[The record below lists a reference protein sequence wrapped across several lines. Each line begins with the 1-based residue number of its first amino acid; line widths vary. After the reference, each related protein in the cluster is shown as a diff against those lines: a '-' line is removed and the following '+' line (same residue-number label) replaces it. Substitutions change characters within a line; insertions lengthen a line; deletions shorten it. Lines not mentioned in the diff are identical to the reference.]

1 MKLTDP
7 LPPLSWD
14 SRRIQIQGFMAGL
27 HQIEWLLV
35 TLIILYLVII
45 GAPDERSLGLLL
57 TTVAYFG
64 FSLVASRLHFFGDRQ
79 RWLLAIHTWVMI
91 GFITWFLHNTEG
103 VSGPLTSLYLLAV
116 VTSALTL
123 GVLATML
130 QVVAIGACILLLFQ
144 LSGES
149 ISAPEHLS
157 LVSINL
163 IAFLIVG
170 YLTSALVNG
179 IEVSNRMLIEMASQ
193 DPLTGLFNRRAFNDL
208 VKPIEAMA
216 RRSRRPYS
224 VVVIDMDGLKAINDA
239 QGHVE
244 GDRVIQLLADELKAH
259 TRSSDLLARHGGD
272 EFLIMLPDTDADGAT
287 RMLRRLL
294 ADPDHE
300 IPAISIGVACY
311 PEHGESFDALFEQ
324 ADQAMYISKGL
335 GGNRVQVAGAACEA
349 GAARMDH
356 GNGQTP

>member
-1 MKLTDP
+1 MKVKDP

-14 SRRIQIQGFMAGL
+14 ARRMQIQGFMTGL

-35 TLIILYLVII
+35 TLITLYLVLI
-45 GAPDERSLGLLL
+45 GAPDDHTLELLVA
-57 TTVAYFG
+57 TAAYFG
-64 FSLVASRLHFFGDRQ
+64 FSLLASRLRFFDERQ
-79 RWLLAIHTWVMI
+79 RWLLALHTWVMI
-91 GFITWFLHNTEG
+91 GFITWFLHSTEG

-130 QVVAIGACILLLFQ
+130 EVVAIGACIVLLLQ
-144 LSGES
+144 LGDERLMET
-149 ISAPEHLS
+149 ANLT
-157 LVSINL
+157 LLSINL
-163 IAFLIVG
+163 IAYLIIG
-170 YLTSALVNG
+170 YLTAALVDG
-179 IEVSNRMLIEMASQ
+179 ITVSNRMLLEMASQ
-193 DPLTGLFNRRAFNDL
+193 DPLTGLCNRRAFNDL
-208 VKPIEAMA
+208 VKPVDAMA

-224 VVVIDMDGLKAINDA
+224 VVVIDMDGLKAINDT

-244 GDRVIQLLADELKAH
+244 GDRAIKLLADELKAH

-272 EFLIMLPDTDADGAT
+272 EFLIMLPDTDAGGAT
-287 RMLRRLL
+287 RMLHRLL

-324 ADQAMYISKGL
+324 ADQAMYVSKSL
-335 GGNRVQVAGAACEA
+335 GGRRVHVAGAP
-349 GAARMDH
+349 R
-356 GNGQTP
+356 